1 VWRKLT
7 DLTAFLIDLAIIGIV
22 IYCAWRGYKNGLIR
36 GVFGIV
42 ALIVSLLVANIVA
55 DAYSE
60 EFEGLLV
67 PFVGGIVDTTLAD
80 IASDSDL
87 LYDDIDHEDDSE
99 EFITAFSALREIGLP
114 FPAAIRIAES
124 SVDDES
130 ERPFSS
136 LIANNLSS
144 TLAYVAVF
152 AVAFL
157 LAVIVFAIIGN
168 LIGFVF
174 SLPGLRLLDGIA
186 GGVFG
191 LAKGLIIVLTLAT
204 IIRYFGLLAID
215 LLESTSVLNH
225 LVNNNIIAD
234 ILGM

>member
-1 VWRKLT
+1 MT

>member
-1 VWRKLT
+1 MWRKLT